1 MKPFFRAFFVSY
13 LKIGMQ
19 TRILIL
25 GSNGQIGTVLSK
37 ALMDKF
43 GLDQVICSD
52 IRVPAEKPG
61 QFIQLDILDTE
72 GIKSAIDQYQ
82 INTVYHL
89 AALLSANGE
98 KNPEL
103 TWRINMDGTLGVFQV
118 CVEKSIQRIFFPSS
132 IAVYGPTTPKL
143 STPQHTSFEPST
155 VYGISKVTGEL
166 WAQYYH
172 KRYGL
177 DVRSIRYPG
186 VIGWQSIPEGGTTDY
201 AVEIYHAALRDKHY
215 NCFLKKDTMLPMI
228 YMDDVIKAT
237 LQLMDAP
244 SENIHIR
251 TSYNVAGMSFTPAQ
265 IYASI
270 QKHLPD
276 FTINYEPDF
285 RQQIAESWN
294 QSIDDSSARNDWAWK
309 PTFDLESMTVDMLS
323 HLKVKLS
330 Q

>member
-43 GLDQVICSD
+43 GLDHVICSD
-52 IRVPAEKPG
+52 IRVPAEKPR

-98 KNPEL
+98 KNPAL

-201 AVEIYHAALRDKHY
+201 AVEIYYEA
-215 NCFLKKDTMLPMI
+215 
-228 YMDDVIKAT
+228 IKSQKYTCPLGAG
-237 LQLMDAP
+237 
-244 SENIHIR
+244 N
-251 TSYNVAGMSFTPAQ
+251 TS
-265 IYASI
+265 
-270 QKHLPD
+270 
-276 FTINYEPDF
+276 
-285 RQQIAESWN
+285 
-294 QSIDDSSARNDWAWK
+294 
-309 PTFDLESMTVDMLS
+309 VDGCA
-323 HLKVKLS
+323 K
-330 Q
+330 